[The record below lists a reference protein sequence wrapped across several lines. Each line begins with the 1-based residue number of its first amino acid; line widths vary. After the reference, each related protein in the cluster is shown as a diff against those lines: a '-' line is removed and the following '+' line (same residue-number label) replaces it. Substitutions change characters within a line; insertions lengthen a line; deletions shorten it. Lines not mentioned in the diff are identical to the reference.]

1 MPDRTIFMQG
11 TSMQQTLI
19 IAEAGVNHNGSAE
32 KAHALIDAA
41 VDAGADVVKF
51 QTFRAADMTSHD
63 APKADYQCKT
73 TDQGESQVDMLRKL
87 ELSPEVFR
95 SLAAHCAQRNIG
107 FLSTPFDLES
117 VNILAQMGL
126 ATLKI
131 PSGEIVNLPYLRKV
145 GSYGRKIILSTG
157 MSTLGEVESA
167 VEVLESAGTPRPRI
181 TLLHCTTEY
190 PAPYAEVNLRVMQT
204 LAAVFPGMSV
214 GYSDHTL
221 GIDIPIAAVALGAK
235 VIEKHFTLDRSQP
248 GPDHAMSLEP
258 AELRQMVQGIR
269 RVEVALGTGA
279 KTVTSSEMR
288 NRAAVRKSIVA
299 ACPIKA
305 GELLTAQNL
314 TTKRPGTGLSPML
327 WDSLMG
333 TPAPRDLDTDEL
345 L

>member
-1 MPDRTIFMQG
+1 
-11 TSMQQTLI
+11 MQQTLI
-19 IAEAGVNHNGSAE
+19 IAEAGVNHNGVE
-32 KAHALIDAA
+32 EMAHALIDAA
-41 VDAGADVVKF
+41 VDAGADIVKF
-51 QTFRAADMTSHD
+51 QTFRAASLSSH
-63 APKADYQCKT
+63 AALKT
-73 TDQGESQVDMLRKL
+73 VYPCETALQNETQVEMLRKL
-87 ELSPEVFR
+87 ELSEDSFR
-95 SLAAHCAQRNIG
+95 ALAAHCARRNIG

-117 VNILAQMGL
+117 VDMLANMGL
-126 ATLKI
+126 ATFKI

-145 GSYGRKIILSTG
+145 GAYGRSIILSTG

-167 VEVLESAGTPRPRI
+167 VDVLEQAGTPRSRI

-204 LAAVFPGMSV
+204 LSAVFPGMAI

-235 VIEKHFTLDRSQP
+235 VIEKHFTLDQTLV

-258 AELRQMVQGIR
+258 AALRQMVQGIR
-269 RVEVALGTGA
+269 RVEVALGNGA
-279 KTVTSSEMR
+279 KTVTPSELR
-288 NRAAVRKSIVA
+288 NRTIIRKSIVA

-305 GELLTAQNL
+305 GETLTAQNL
-314 TTKRPGTGLSPML
+314 TTKRPGTGISPML

-333 TPAPRDLDTDEL
+333 TPAPRDLAPDEL